1 MAWTL
6 VVEPDGRRG
15 SDNMAI
21 DHALLAAARDGTA
34 FLRLYRWA
42 PACLSFG
49 RHEPVSR
56 RYDRDAILRLGLDVV
71 RRPTGGRAVWHDAEL
86 TYAVAAPVGMFGSL
100 RESYITIHTVLADA
114 LRALGAPVSLAAR
127 PRGRAPSPA
136 AGACFAEPVGG
147 ELVAGGRKLVG
158 SAQVRERGALLQH
171 GSILLEDGQDMVTRV
186 TRGVAA
192 PPAAT
197 SLGAILGR
205 AVSFEAVA
213 AAVADAARRAWPGR
227 WIPAAAPD
235 PGGGGRY
242 ADPDW
247 TWRA

>member
-6 VVEPDGRRG
+6 VVEPDARRG

-21 DHALLAAARDGTA
+21 DHALLRAARDGAA
-34 FLRLYRWA
+34 FLRLYRWD
-42 PACLSFG
+42 PPCLSFG
-49 RHEPVSR
+49 RNEPVSR
-56 RYDRDAILRLGLDVV
+56 RYDRDAIRRLGLDTV

-86 TYAVAAPVGMFGSL
+86 TYAVAAPLGMFGSL

-114 LRALGAPVSLAAR
+114 LRALGAAVTLAA
-127 PRGRAPSPA
+127 PRGKVPSPA

-171 GSILLEDGQDMVTRV
+171 GSILLENEQDMVTRV
-186 TRGVAA
+186 TRGAAA

-205 AVSFEAVA
+205 TVSFEDVA
-213 AAVADAARRAWPGR
+213 AAIAAHAPRAWPGA
-227 WIPAAAPD
+227 WTAAAAPD
-235 PGGGGRY
+235 PGDGGLY